1 MINKL
6 EFKIKTFICE
16 LNSFVRNKNTVACF
30 LSSIFF
36 GILSYIYLFTN
47 NLNIFDNIA
56 MTPWGYGTGTSSG
69 RWFLQ
74 EFGNFVGEIWGNY
87 NVPIFIGL
95 FSVLTLAVTSCIII
109 KIFDIIP
116 CNF

>member
-1 MINKL
+1 KL
-6 EFKIKTFICE
+6 RDSIFE
-16 LNSFVRNKNTVACF
+16 LNSFVKNKNTIACF
-30 LSSIFF
+30 LSSIFW

-74 EFGNFVGEIWGNY
+74 EFGDFVGRIWGNY
-87 NVPIFIGL
+87 NVPLFIGL

-109 KIFDIIP
+109 KIFDIK
-116 CNF
+116 

>member
-6 EFKIKTFICE
+6 ELKIKSFSCE

-30 LSSIFF
+30 LSSIFW

-69 RWFLQ
+69 RWFYKSL
-74 EFGNFVGEIWGNY
+74 EILWVKFGG
-87 NVPIFIGL
+87 
-95 FSVLTLAVTSCIII
+95 IIMYQYLL
-109 KIFDIIP
+109 DYSL
-116 CNF
+116 C